1 MGSDDVEARK
11 QANKD
16 LRKEIGRR
24 LYAFRKAKFD
34 RQEDAFEAL
43 EERGFRRGFFAYQSY
58 EKGRSRIP
66 EDEAKLALAV
76 FEAPAWA
83 FEYLYSGDEKLKRG
97 GQAGDENSPSI
108 LLLPRL
114 TAREAAE
121 MPVAFERVSVTARRE
136 NRIDPVPTRSGTKIG
151 PRAFLYTI
159 EDDSMLPRSPFEP
172 KRFEQGDDVLIDPSV
187 VPRPGDFVFASLD
200 ADTKGIFRQW
210 EEADNDGGDPQ
221 KYFVLKPLNSSFKTE
236 KVNPK
241 TNPGRV
247 VGCMIQHISY
257 RK

>member
-1 MGSDDVEARK
+1 MVSRDPDARK
-11 QANKD
+11 EANKV
-16 LRKEIGRR
+16 LRKQIGHR
-24 LYAFRKAKFD
+24 LAELRSAKFD
-34 RQEDAFEAL
+34 TQEKAFEAL
-43 EERGFRRGFFAYQSY
+43 AAAGFKRGIDSYKSY

-66 EDEAKLALAV
+66 VDEAQLALEV
-76 FEAPAWA
+76 FGAPGAL
-83 FEYLYSGDEKLKRG
+83 EYLYSGNENYKRG
-97 GQAGDENSPSI
+97 GQSGDDNSPSI

-187 VPRPGDFVFASLD
+187 TPRPGDFVFASLD
-200 ADTKGIFRQW
+200 ADTRGIFRQW
-210 EEADNDGGDPQ
+210 EEADNDGGDKR

-236 KVNPK
+236 NVNPK